1 MSSSTRVP
9 DVKETY
15 FQHKVLTKII
25 GKPTYASLKLLST
38 EITANAAS
46 VTSTLGG
53 GFYGHLGLVL
63 TPAKYASM
71 PNAVPWET
79 PVPPGPFLPPTN
91 GTGPQIEAAKD
102 VWRELKYS
110 FELNHATEKALVA
123 QLVAS
128 IDSMYLRALI
138 NRDTGQYSHTIQHVL
153 EHLFA
158 THGKITPQQLE
169 SAKQTVST
177 MQFDI
182 SQPVDSVFNAIADLC
197 ELAEYANNPLTEQQ
211 KIALAYLIFSKHDI
225 LKDDLRTWNHR
236 PEKTWSSMTIH
247 FREAQADLLALP
259 TAGDLYHQQ
268 ANSISEITDSV
279 IQRLMDMELDETPPT
294 DAPPPLVPVDP
305 STIIPANWAA
315 FMSHRPISDAHRARF
330 FPPGHP
336 AAAGTSNPADGSAI
350 ALASQMAEMITLLRT
365 NSTPPASSTT
375 TTSRSTAGRS
385 AQQNTATG
393 RRDNGRGRG
402 RTSTVSTRLYCWSH
416 GSCAHANNDCRTKLP
431 GHPTGATFANM
442 MGGST
447 HNCYWI
453 PGSN

>member
-15 FQHKVLTKII
+15 FQHKVLTKIH

-46 VTSTLGG
+46 VPSTLGG

-71 PNAVPWET
+71 PNAVPWES
-79 PVPPGPFLPPTN
+79 PVPPGPFLPPAN

-128 IDSMYLRALI
+128 VDSIYLRALI

-158 THGKITPQQLE
+158 THAKITPQQLE
-169 SAKQTVST
+169 SAKQTVTT
-177 MQFDI
+177 MHFDI
-182 SQPVDSVFNAIADLC
+182 AQPVDSVFNAIADLC
-197 ELAEYANNPLTEQQ
+197 ELAEYANNQLTEQQ
-211 KIALAYLIFSKHDI
+211 KIALAYLIFSKHPI
-225 LKDDLRTWNHR
+225 LQQDVRAWNRRPAVEHTW
-236 PEKTWSSMTIH
+236 PSMIDH
-247 FREAQADLLALP
+247 FREAQADLCALP
-259 TAGDLYHQQ
+259 TAGDIFNHQ
-268 ANSISEITDSV
+268 ANSISEITDLV
-279 IQRLMDMELDETPPT
+279 VQRLADMELDENPPT
-294 DAPPPLVPVDP
+294 DAPPPLIPVDP
-305 STIIPANWAA
+305 STITPANWAA
-315 FMSHRPISDAHRARF
+315 YTSHRPISDAHRARF

-336 AAAGTSNPADGSAI
+336 TASGTSNPADGGAI
-350 ALASQMAEMITLLRT
+350 ALASQMAEMIALLRT
-365 NSTPPASSTT
+365 NSVPPPASSTT
-375 TTSRSTAGRS
+375 TTPARGNA
-385 AQQNTATG
+385 NG
-393 RRDNGRGRG
+393 RRENGRGRG

-447 HNCYWI
+447 KNCYWI
-453 PGSN
+453 PGSNSN